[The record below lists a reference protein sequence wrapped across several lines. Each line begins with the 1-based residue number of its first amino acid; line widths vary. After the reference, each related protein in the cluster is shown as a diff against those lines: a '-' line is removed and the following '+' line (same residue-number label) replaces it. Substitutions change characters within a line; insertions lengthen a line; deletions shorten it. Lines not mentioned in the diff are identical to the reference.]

1 MTCKCKV
8 PITPLFHEL
17 LNYLSR
23 LLKTGPIKSGSFYF
37 SRTSRKMDRRSTH
50 KKGKKGLALEQLYA
64 NFVKFSIKS
73 LESQYKELYKDISYT
88 YNA

>member
-1 MTCKCKV
+1 
-8 PITPLFHEL
+8 
-17 LNYLSR
+17 
-23 LLKTGPIKSGSFYF
+23 
-37 SRTSRKMDRRSTH
+37 MDRRSTH

-73 LESQYKELYKDISYT
+73 LESQYKELYNDISYT